1 MGSSLVPVLSLTTC
15 LASPDSRTL
24 LASNTELCS
33 RWARVPASLSLGR
46 PLRCGVSS
54 SCLGAGPV
62 RSGTPREPPPAR
74 LCFPPEGLRLVIEVY
89 SLSGV
94 VGRSPVVR
102 VCSLLL
108 AVLVCC
114 NGR

>member
-1 MGSSLVPVLSLTTC
+1 MGSFLVPVLLLTKC

-33 RWARVPASLSLGR
+33 RRARVPVKGGGSCFTVSGPPSQVWGQLFVSGRRAHALGNS
-46 PLRCGVSS
+46 P
-54 SCLGAGPV
+54 
-62 RSGTPREPPPAR
+62 GTPGPAR

-94 VGRSPVVR
+94 VGRPDCGACV
-102 VCSLLL
+102 
-108 AVLVCC
+108 
-114 NGR
+114 